1 MATLECSA
9 IAVPFL
15 CQYSLSLCKGNQLFS
30 PTRES
35 CFKLRDFCFSDSW
48 LVVEKQKN
56 YGYLLPNC
64 STLPPGIDCYTPACT
79 CTIPVIFIGNFS
91 ITKDK
96 NLTCPEMFINNGKDC
111 QPECGKFKQFSS
123 SVDVFTQTSTLV
135 AAIVGILS
143 SLLVIFLHCHVT

>member
-64 STLPPGIDCYTPACT
+64 STLPPGIDLLHSGMHLHNSSDFYRK
-79 CTIPVIFIGNFS
+79 FF
-91 ITKDK
+91 
-96 NLTCPEMFINNGKDC
+96 NNKG
-111 QPECGKFKQFSS
+111 
-123 SVDVFTQTSTLV
+123 
-135 AAIVGILS
+135 
-143 SLLVIFLHCHVT
+143 

>member
-64 STLPPGIDCYTPACT
+64 STATRVEVC
-79 CTIPVIFIGNFS
+79 VN
-91 ITKDK
+91 
-96 NLTCPEMFINNGKDC
+96 
-111 QPECGKFKQFSS
+111 
-123 SVDVFTQTSTLV
+123 TSTLLENCLNLPHS
-135 AAIVGILS
+135 G
-143 SLLVIFLHCHVT
+143 